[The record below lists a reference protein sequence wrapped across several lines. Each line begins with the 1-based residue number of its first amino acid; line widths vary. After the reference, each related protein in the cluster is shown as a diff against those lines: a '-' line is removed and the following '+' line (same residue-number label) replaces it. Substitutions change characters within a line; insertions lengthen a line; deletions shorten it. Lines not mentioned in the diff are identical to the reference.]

1 MLSPF
6 ARRLFLLLTLLLV
19 GGAGPAA
26 SQSTGLP
33 LPRFVSL
40 AATETN
46 VRTGPAE
53 TFPIRWVFTRRGVPV
68 QIVEESLDWRRIV
81 DHEGDTGWIHASL
94 LSSRRTI
101 LVTGDV
107 RPLRRTP
114 RSDARVV
121 LLAEPMVMAIFEPRR
136 RLVPVEIDGRRG
148 WLERGQFYGVAEA
161 EAVD

>member
-1 MLSPF
+1 MRRLALPF

-19 GGAGPAA
+19 GGAAAA

-33 LPRFVSL
+33 LPRFISL

-46 VRTGPAE
+46 VRTGPAGDL
-53 TFPIRWVFTRRGVPV
+53 PHPLGLHAPRRAGADRRG
-68 QIVEESLDWRRIV
+68 IARLAAIV

-107 RPLRRTP
+107 RPLRAPP
-114 RSDARVV
+114 RS
-121 LLAEPMVMAIFEPRR
+121 M
-136 RLVPVEIDGRRG
+136 RG
-148 WLERGQFYGVAEA
+148 SCCWPSPW
-161 EAVD
+161 